1 MNKDFELFQ
10 SEFKKWQQKFGLTGY
25 KVYFKHE
32 EIDGAF
38 ADITTDLNG
47 MASTVR
53 LNSKLPDKDKPQ
65 QDIKMNARHEALHLL
80 ISRLE
85 MNGKYRYASEG
96 EINESAEELVR
107 KLEGLI
113 I

>member
-10 SEFKKWQQKFGLTGY
+10 TEFRKWQQRFGLTGY
-25 KVYFKHE
+25 KIYFKHE

-38 ADITTDLNG
+38 AKINIDLDS
-47 MASTVR
+47 MRATVR
-53 LNSKLPDKDKPQ
+53 LNNKLPDTARPHK
-65 QDIKMNARHEALHLL
+65 DIKGNAKHEALHLL

-85 MNGKYRYASEG
+85 LNGKYRYASANEMD
-96 EINESAEELVR
+96 ESAEDLVH

-113 I
+113 E